1 MNLTL
6 TISSIVPIQGVINF
20 LIIPVIAGII
30 ASLIAILFQ
39 NKYRLYTQFN
49 QLCEEMRVNH
59 NKLSDTTIQA
69 NIAEMKR
76 SHQESLLDT
85 SRREWIGFHPKEI
98 SEWIIVNDPNS
109 AFANEYRYLS
119 SNNFRYFV
127 LNGYLS
133 KIPDNICHDLIRFY
147 FLCERF
153 SVVTQDYE
161 SKMYMNI
168 ERINL
173 KPLNTQ
179 DSEFESNFNFCIQR
193 IESVVSILKPEI
205 DRLYDQMNGYFIKM
219 TKMEF
224 LFKRFSSKFTKRD
237 EF

>member
-1 MNLTL
+1 MESIQFV
-6 TISSIVPIQGVINF
+6 ISF

-49 QLCEEMRVNH
+49 QLCNEVRVNH

-69 NIAEMKR
+69 NIAEMMR

-98 SEWIIVNDPNS
+98 SEWIIVNDPDS
-109 AFANEYRYLS
+109 AFADEYRYLS
-119 SNNFRYFV
+119 SNKFRYFV

-133 KIPDNICHDLIRFY
+133 KIPDHICHDLIRFY

-153 SVVTQDYE
+153 SVVTQNYE
-161 SKMYMNI
+161 SKMFMNI

-173 KPLNTQ
+173 EPLNKQ
-179 DSEFESNFNFCIQR
+179 DSEFEANFIFCIKN
-193 IESVVSILKPEI
+193 IESVVSKLKPDI
-205 DRLYDQMNGYFIKM
+205 DHLYNHLNGYFIEM
-219 TKMEF
+219 TRIEF
-224 LFKRFSSKFTKRD
+224 LFKRFSAKFTRRD
-237 EF
+237 GF